1 MKVKRGEIL
10 GRIESANKMECTKRT
25 SVFNL
30 SLTIDNRA
38 LVLNMPEK
46 QVEKLVVSLVSYVIF
61 LMCLF
66 YFV

>member
-10 GRIESANKMECTKRT
+10 GRIESAKKMEYTKRI